1 MIAFRK
7 IFTDPSFYALILL
20 NIFFIY
26 EYKDD
31 PKNYSTI
38 IWVFWCQ
45 SVLIGVFNFL
55 ELLTTQTVNSK
66 GFTMNDKPVDPEKS
80 RGCYS
85 FFFLF
90 HYEVFHLVYFFF
102 LVVQL
107 GAKSIDVSFLKYA
120 SLALTANLIIAFI
133 RRTQEYKIRTPNLGT
148 MFFLPYLRIIPMH
161 FMILIPAFLN
171 LKPALIF

>member
-7 IFTDPSFYALILL
+7 IFTDTSFYALILL

-55 ELLTTQTVNSK
+55 ELLTTRTVNSK
-66 GFTMNDKPVDPEKS
+66 DFTMNDKPVDPEK
-80 RGCYS
+80 
-85 FFFLF
+85 
-90 HYEVFHLVYFFF
+90 
-102 LVVQL
+102 
-107 GAKSIDVSFLKYA
+107 
-120 SLALTANLIIAFI
+120 
-133 RRTQEYKIRTPNLGT
+133 
-148 MFFLPYLRIIPMH
+148 
-161 FMILIPAFLN
+161 
-171 LKPALIF
+171 